1 MKAFNL
7 KDRLG
12 RLAAATAVAAS
23 TALTATPASALSWSL
38 GDADVSL
45 QNSLS
50 AGVAFRTRDRDS
62 RLVGIANG
70 GSLFSTNSDDGN
82 LAFDNGEMVTSPIKL
97 KSELSVSWG
106 DFGLFARGAVGYNPV
121 LEDHDLFDPAD
132 YGAGKEFDEA
142 ERQRKLDLARD
153 DVSTYAELLDAY
165 VYGNFDVFDRFLS
178 LRVGR
183 QVINWGEST
192 LVQNGLNSLLALN
205 ANRLRNPG
213 FELDEVIIP
222 ANMVWAAVDL
232 TDHASIEGFY
242 QLGWEKTVPDSS
254 GTFFATNDF
263 AFNGGTQANIGFGR
277 PGENTGN
284 CGVSPQDPA
293 CAAAPFGST
302 VPRAGDREP
311 DDHGQVGG
319 ALRLYIPPLNDMDMA
334 LYMAN
339 YHSRLPVFS
348 GISRGGP
355 ASPADDAAYFVEY
368 PEDIQLY
375 GMSFSTSVW
384 GLAFQGE
391 YSYKAGQ
398 PLQLDDVELLLAGLG
413 VSSQLAPVPGSAL
426 GNQEL
431 RGWRRHDVSQ
441 VDLSVTKIIGP
452 SDAFGSDQLTLLL
465 EVAWMNVHGM
475 PEPDE
480 LRYEAPNTSLPSNPA
495 VAAFFAVPTETRS
508 YATDFS
514 AGYKAVARWQYN
526 NAFGALNLEPTLL
539 WQHDTKGYSPAPIVN
554 FIEGRQSATFILG
567 WDYLSAWSGNL
578 AYQRNYGGGIQN
590 LSRDRDFL
598 AAHIKYS
605 F

>member
-1 MKAFNL
+1 MKASKLNA
-7 KDRLG
+7 RLG
-12 RLAAATAVAAS
+12 RVATAAVAAI
-23 TALTATPASALSWSL
+23 TASFASVPASAVSWNL

-50 AGVAFRTRDRDS
+50 LGAAWRTRDRDK
-62 RLVGIANG
+62 RMIGISNG
-70 GSLFSTNSDDGN
+70 GTLFSTNSDDGN
-82 LAFDNGEMVTSPIKL
+82 LAFDNGELVTAPIKL
-97 KSELSVSWG
+97 KSELSVVWG
-106 DFGLFARGAVGYNPV
+106 DFGLFARGTAGYNPV
-121 LEDHDLFDPAD
+121 LEDQQLFDPAD
-132 YGAGKEFDEA
+132 YGPGKEFGQDE
-142 ERQRKLDLARD
+142 RRRKQKLARD
-153 DVSTYAELLDAY
+153 DVSTYAEILDAY
-165 VYGNFDVFDRFLS
+165 VYGNFDIFDRYLS
-178 LRVGR
+178 VRVGR

-232 TDHASIEGFY
+232 FDYASVEGFY

-284 CGVSPQDPA
+284 CVVSPNDPA
-293 CAAAPFGST
+293 CAFAPFGST

-311 DDHGQVGG
+311 DDQGQMGG
-319 ALRLYIPPLNDMDMA
+319 ALRLYVPPLNDMDLA
-334 LYMAN
+334 LYIAN

-355 ASPADDAAYFVEY
+355 SSPADDAAYFVEY

-375 GMSFSTSVW
+375 GLSFNTTLW
-384 GLAFQGE
+384 GLALQGE

-398 PLQLDDVELLLAGLG
+398 PLQLDDVELLLTGLG

-441 VDLSVTKIIGP
+441 VDLSVTKILGP
-452 SDAFGSDQLTLLL
+452 SDAFGSDQTTLLL
-465 EVAWMNVHGM
+465 EMAWMNVHGM
-475 PEPDE
+475 PEPDK

-495 VAAFFAVPTETRS
+495 VAAFFALPTETRS

-514 AGYKAVARWQYN
+514 AGYKAVVRMQYN
-526 NAFGALNLEPTLL
+526 NLIGAMNLEPTLL
-539 WQHDTKGYSPAPIVN
+539 WQHDTKGYSPAPVVN
-554 FIEGRQSATFILG
+554 FIEDRQSATLILAWG
-567 WDYLSAWSGNL
+567 YLSAWSGNV

-590 LSRDRDFL
+590 LNRDRDFL